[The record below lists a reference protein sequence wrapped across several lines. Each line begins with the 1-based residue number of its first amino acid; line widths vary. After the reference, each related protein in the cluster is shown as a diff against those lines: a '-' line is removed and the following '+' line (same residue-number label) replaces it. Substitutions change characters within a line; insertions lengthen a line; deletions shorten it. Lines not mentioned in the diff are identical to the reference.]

1 MAPPQPRHE
10 CRGPLGDLAH
20 GWPASGR
27 VEFVRFIRSDRRLRL
42 LSRAIPMPDTVVYE
56 YVTAVLDLATPPT
69 QVNLH
74 VLRAGEI
81 LATAS
86 IRLPSR

>member
-1 MAPPQPRHE
+1 MPR
-10 CRGPLGDLAH
+10 PLGDLAH

-27 VEFVRFIRSDRRLRL
+27 VELVRFIRSDRKLRL

-69 QVNLH
+69 EHNLR
-74 VLRAGEI
+74 VLRQGEI
-81 LATAS
+81 VTTSS
-86 IRLPSR
+86 ITIPGS